1 MNQIQEMLRRANQ
14 AQKQLDR
21 AYAELKEKE
30 FVKEKG
36 GLVKIVVKGD
46 KSLEKIEIEK
56 DALEPENKEMLEEAI
71 LMAIREAQDEVQ
83 KEADKIDES
92 VTGKAGLPF

>member
-21 AYAELKEKE
+21 LYNELKEKD
-30 FVKEKG
+30 FVREKA
-36 GLVKIVVKGD
+36 GLVKVTVKGD
-46 KSLEKIEIEK
+46 KTLAKIELSP
-56 DALEPENKEMLEEAI
+56 DALDPENKEMLEEAI
-71 LMAIREAQDEVQ
+71 VMAISDAQEEVQ
-83 KEADKIDES
+83 KEADKIDQS